1 MLKNFIKSTIYIC
14 LISFNVYAADI
25 IVNSNSGFVSSADDG
40 FCTFHEAI
48 VSANTNTASGNTMG
62 ECIAGENLPIIDT
75 IKFDSVILP
84 TAIALELPFE
94 LIESAI
100 IDGPHKDLLT
110 LTTIGSDRVGIIKNI
125 VVADFTIKGVT
136 IEGGYAG
143 IGTAPDNTGGGLLVS
158 LSSSSLLL
166 ERVRFTNNNAE
177 YAGGALSIGYAG
189 SVDNLVVI
197 DMCEFDNNSTIGSV
211 EQINGNTGG
220 GGAIFIGAFQ
230 SVEIYNSTFYDNL
243 AQNTATPTN
252 ATGDSMGGAIWMLSS
267 SPIATSELTI
277 DSSTIDENQSYGVGG
292 AISIGGPGFP
302 ADYSL
307 VHIKHTTITR
317 NTADANSSNTGRG
330 AGGIYTSATA
340 PVDIFNNVLATNN
353 DNSVS
358 NNRANLSGGFNTLGH
373 NFINGNQGI
382 STSFPIGLPNV
393 NDDLV
398 GSVANLPKL
407 QAMSVTG
414 GSTFTRSPMSDS
426 PLLDQGRCSNKIT
439 DQRGYFNPMSQVR
452 IINDNFL
459 SERGGDFS
467 DGCDIGAVEYSA
479 SESNAFPDGNDDSFD
494 ILEDNSIT
502 LTNNFNVLDNDSD
515 PEGSPLVVL
524 NAGLVT
530 TNSTNINSPGDV
542 DLWTNGDFTYTT
554 QSNVFGSFDFT
565 YNVSD
570 GNMGSYGHVTVNI
583 LPVNDAPSFDNESE
597 FFSYVGS
604 NDIAGLHDY
613 PLWAFNISTGPAN
626 ESSQNAQ
633 FIVQVAGDT
642 QIFASIPSVSPS
654 GTLNLDIAENAV
666 GSANITVTLQDNG
679 GTTNG
684 GIDESDDVIITVN
697 ANLDNIFSN
706 SFEDQSGS

>member
-1 MLKNFIKSTIYIC
+1 MLINYIRNTVYLC
-14 LISFNVYAADI
+14 FISFNVFAADI
-25 IVNSNSGFVSSADDG
+25 IVNSNSGFVTPADDG

-48 VSANTNTASGNTMG
+48 VSANTNTASGNTVG
-62 ECIAGENLPIIDT
+62 ECIAGESLPIIDT

-100 IDGPHKDLLT
+100 IEGPHKDLLT

-197 DMCEFDNNSTIGSV
+197 DMCEFDNNSTIGTV

-230 SVEIYNSTFYDNL
+230 NIEIYNSTFYHNS
-243 AQNTATPTN
+243 ANN
-252 ATGDSMGGAIWMLSS
+252 ISTGSAGADAYGGALWMLSS
-267 SPIATSELTI
+267 SPISTSELTI
-277 DSSTIDENQSYGVGG
+277 DSSTFDENQAYGVGG

-307 VHIKHTTITR
+307 VHIKHSTITR
-317 NTADANSSNTGRG
+317 NTADANSSNTGG
-330 AGGIYTSATA
+330 AAGGIYSSAST
-340 PVDIFNNVLATNN
+340 PVDIFNNVIATNN
-353 DNSVS
+353 DNSIT
-358 NNRANLSGGFNTLGH
+358 NTRTNLSGGFNTLGH

-382 STSFPIGLPNV
+382 SATFPIGLPNV

-398 GSVANLPKL
+398 GSAANLPKL

-426 PLLDQGRCSNKIT
+426 PLLDQGRCSNKLT

-479 SESNAFPDGNDDSFD
+479 SESNAFPNGNNDTFN
-494 ILEDNSIT
+494 IFEDNSIT
-502 LTNNFNVLDNDSD
+502 LSNQFNVLENDTD
-515 PEGSPLVVL
+515 PEGAELIVL
-524 NAGLVT
+524 NAGLVA
-530 TNSTNINSPGDV
+530 TNSANINNPGDV
-542 DLWTNGDFTYTT
+542 DLWTNGDFTYETP
-554 QSNVFGSFDFT
+554 SDEFGTLDFT

-570 GNMGSYGHVTVNI
+570 GNMDSNGNVTINI
-583 LPVNDAPSFDNESE
+583 LPVNDAPSFEYESDY
-597 FFSYVGS
+597 FSFVGTNS
-604 NDIAGLHDY
+604 VAGLHDY
-613 PLWAFNISTGPAN
+613 PLWAFNISTGPVN
-626 ESSQNAQ
+626 ESTQNAQ
-633 FIVQVAGDT
+633 FMIQVSGDT
-642 QIFASIPSVSPS
+642 HIFATLPSVSTI
-654 GTLNLDIAENAV
+654 GTLNLDLAENAV
-666 GSANITVTLQDNG
+666 GSASLRVTLKDNG
-679 GTTNG
+679 GTDNG
-684 GIDESDDVIITVN
+684 GVDESDDVIINVFV
-697 ANLDNIFSN
+697 NLDTIFSN
-706 SFEDQSGS
+706 SFEDLSGS